1 MSKGIV
7 VRITSDGEAID
18 IFDSRPD
25 GERIGPPEEYPYYIT
40 FDRVNNEAEIIEW
53 AEQLFRKTWI
63 TKDAVIEF
71 LQLVSKAK
79 GIQVTLD
86 QVNR

>member
-1 MSKGIV
+1 MSKNIT

-18 IFDSRPD
+18 IFDNRPD
-25 GERIGPPEEYPYYIT
+25 RERVGPHEEWPYYVT
-40 FDRVNNEAEIIEW
+40 FDRVNNEAQIIEW

-63 TKDAVIEF
+63 TRKAVIEF

-79 GIQVTLD
+79 GIHVTID
-86 QVNR
+86 QVNQ